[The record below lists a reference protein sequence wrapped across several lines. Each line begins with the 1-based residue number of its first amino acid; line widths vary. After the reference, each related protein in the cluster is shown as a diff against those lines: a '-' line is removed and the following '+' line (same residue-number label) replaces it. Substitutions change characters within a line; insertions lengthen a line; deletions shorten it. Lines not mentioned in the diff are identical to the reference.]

1 VDVTGTPTRAG
12 PPPMSTIAATAVA
25 HLRSSLSPAARVL
38 TGDDDLAIHARDLA
52 ELPAV
57 MAGLFQMMPT
67 IVVQPAAAADVAAAV
82 AWARQQRLPVTPRG
96 LASSAYGGAVPAR
109 GGLVLDLL
117 RLNAIGPVDE
127 AQRLVT
133 VEAGVGWGDLE
144 RVLEPL
150 GLDVHT
156 CPSSRFSTVGG
167 WVNTGGYG
175 LNAVGHGHFSRHVT
189 SLEVVLPDGTVVTA
203 TPGDPV
209 FGRAFGTEGQFGVVT
224 ALTLA
229 LRRRRRIRPHL
240 AYADSTGAA
249 VALATRLRDSGA
261 PPEHIK
267 LIDRRQL
274 ANLNRLHGEAHAGQA
289 LLESRDGVLFTFSD
303 EAAEARFLRDTAPG
317 LQGSLAP
324 RHVAS
329 WLWQERFFPMAA
341 KRFGPSLLAA
351 QLELPLE
358 RAAAF
363 IDEAAALAARFGVT
377 TLTESYVL
385 DTDEALVMPM
395 FACDARRPSY
405 LLHLVL
411 VQLMTRLGLRHGGRP
426 YAAGLWNGAFA
437 AAKFGDRHAEL
448 VKTKQQ
454 LDPDALF
461 NPGKFPRVKTR
472 LAVLDVVF
480 WPPFFL
486 MLMTVLLAMA
496 PLLGPV
502 ARGLHRGGP
511 PRPAVPRSDRRRR
524 VPLDDAALEEAIRGC
539 TGCGDCLPVC
549 PAFTVTGDETVVGR
563 QKLRTGLRLLQGD
576 VVSKSLS
583 DQTFLCM
590 LCHACED
597 VCQSNL
603 PLVSMYEV
611 IEGKL
616 ARQHGRPTTLISDF
630 IARAEALP
638 AYHALV
644 GTKPPLPAAP
654 SMPDGF
660 LPPGTTLTTTA
671 PRPTLLP
678 APSPSG
684 GRLGGGLGAG
694 SAPAPG
700 ARYAITARPAL
711 ARTQPVGRFTIVRG
725 DDCIGCG
732 HCISACV
739 YGVHSRDV
747 VDIRRLAEPAS
758 HLCKDCF
765 RCVQECP
772 RRTLTM
778 SLNPAYDRQGSGIFT
793 PDVVMSLMRQAERGA
808 IPVLGQ
814 GYRGPF
820 SGAGFDGMWTDM
832 SEIVRPTRDGI
843 HGREFISTAI
853 DLGRRAERLIFDDAG
868 QLVGDP
874 PLARVLPIPVLFA
887 RLPGAE
893 ARPLV
898 TEAMLGAARTL
909 QTLVELEPRDWR
921 DAFSPFVDV
930 VALVLHAVDD
940 VVPDAL
946 LAAPLVEI
954 DLGAADSNHQNDD
967 DIVNTL
973 RRRFPTAQLAARL
986 PFSDDTPARV
996 VALTRSGVVDVV
1008 RLVGEDGTGL
1018 DSLAAPSL
1026 VSALPLVHD
1035 ALVTACV
1042 RDRIT
1047 LIASGGLAMAEHVP
1061 KAIILGCDGVAIDWP
1076 LAIALGCLATPQC
1089 IDGHCSDGGCHADL
1103 ASLDV
1108 AWGRQRIE
1116 NLMAAWRNQLLEVMG
1131 AMGLREVRRLRGE
1144 RGRAMFARDLV
1155 HRHFDPLRAK
1165 PASLSTAP
1173 EVQR

>member
-1 VDVTGTPTRAG
+1 
-12 PPPMSTIAATAVA
+12 
-25 HLRSSLSPAARVL
+25 VL
-38 TGDDDLAIHARDLA
+38 
-52 ELPAV
+52 
-57 MAGLFQMMPT
+57 
-67 IVVQPAAAADVAAAV
+67 
-82 AWARQQRLPVTPRG
+82 
-96 LASSAYGGAVPAR
+96 
-109 GGLVLDLL
+109 
-117 RLNAIGPVDE
+117 
-127 AQRLVT
+127 
-133 VEAGVGWGDLE
+133 
-144 RVLEPL
+144 LEP
-150 GLDVHT
+150 
-156 CPSSRFSTVGG
+156 
-167 WVNTGGYG
+167 
-175 LNAVGHGHFSRHVT
+175 
-189 SLEVVLPDGTVVTA
+189 
-203 TPGDPV
+203 
-209 FGRAFGTEGQFGVVT
+209 
-224 ALTLA
+224 
-229 LRRRRRIRPHL
+229 
-240 AYADSTGAA
+240 
-249 VALATRLRDSGA
+249 
-261 PPEHIK
+261 
-267 LIDRRQL
+267 
-274 ANLNRLHGEAHAGQA
+274 
-289 LLESRDGVLFTFSD
+289 RDGVLFTFSD
-303 EAAEARFLRDTAPG
+303 EATEARFLRDVAPG

-351 QLELPLE
+351 QLELPLD

-363 IDEAAALAARFGVT
+363 IDEAAALAAGFGVT

-395 FACDARRPSY
+395 FACDARRPSC

-437 AAKFGDRHAEL
+437 AAKFGRRHGPL
-448 VKTKQQ
+448 VAAKQQQ
-454 LDPDALF
+454 LDPDGLF

-472 LAVLDVVF
+472 LAVFDVVF

-502 ARGLHRGGP
+502 ARVLHRGGP

-524 VPLDDAALEEAIRGC
+524 VPLNDAALEEAIRGC

-549 PAFTVTGDETVVGR
+549 PAFVVTGDETVVGR

-576 VVSKSLS
+576 VVSKTTS

-616 ARQHGRPTTLISDF
+616 ARQHGQRPTTLVADF

-644 GTKPPLPAAP
+644 GTKPPLPPAP

-660 LPPGTTLTTTA
+660 LPPGTTLPTAA
-671 PRPTLLP
+671 PRPPAPPPAALP
-678 APSPSG
+678 A
-684 GRLGGGLGAG
+684 
-694 SAPAPG
+694 SAPGEGKHG
-700 ARYAITARPAL
+700 ARYAISARPAL
-711 ARTQPVGRFTIVRG
+711 SKGQAVGRFTIVRG

-778 SLNPAYDRQGSGIFT
+778 ALNPAYDRQGSGIFT
-793 PDVVMSLMRQAERGA
+793 ADVVTSLMRQAERGA

-868 QLVGDP
+868 HLVGDP
-874 PLARVLPIPVLFA
+874 PLARVLPIPILFA

-898 TEAMLGAARTL
+898 TEALLAAARTL

-921 DAFSPFVDV
+921 DAFAPFVDV
-930 VALVLHAVDD
+930 VALVLNTVDE

-946 LAAPLVEI
+946 LAAPLVE
-954 DLGAADSNHQNDD
+954 LTLESRDD
-967 DIVNTL
+967 DVIATL
-973 RRRFPTAQLAARL
+973 RKRFPTAQLVARL
-986 PFSDDTPARV
+986 PFTADTPARV
-996 VALTRSGVVDVV
+996 VALTRSGSVDVV

-1026 VSALPLVHD
+1026 VAALPLVHD

-1076 LAIALGCLATPQC
+1076 LAIALGCLATSAC
-1089 IDGHCSDGGCHADL
+1089 VDGHCSGGGCHADL
-1103 ASLDV
+1103 DSLDV
-1108 AWGRQRIE
+1108 GWGRQRIE

-1155 HRHFDPLRAK
+1155 HRHFDPLRTEVQS
-1165 PASLSTAP
+1165 PHPSLPPLGEGAGTEP